1 MNIRDPETKM
11 AIAEEY
17 MREFGISKMDLVEKN
32 VEPGRFII
40 DTYDGLDIAIVRSRR
55 LTGFMID
62 ALAKLYAQ
70 DPSKTHLRAYALLQ
84 LESDLGM

>member
-17 MREFGISKMDLVEKN
+17 MREFNISKMDLVEQN
-32 VEPGRFII
+32 IEPGRFII
-40 DTYDGLDIAIVRSRR
+40 DTYDGLDIAIMRSRK
-55 LTGFMID
+55 LTKFMID
-62 ALAKLYAQ
+62 GLAKLYIQ
-70 DPSKTHLRAYALLQ
+70 DPSKAHLRMYAELQ